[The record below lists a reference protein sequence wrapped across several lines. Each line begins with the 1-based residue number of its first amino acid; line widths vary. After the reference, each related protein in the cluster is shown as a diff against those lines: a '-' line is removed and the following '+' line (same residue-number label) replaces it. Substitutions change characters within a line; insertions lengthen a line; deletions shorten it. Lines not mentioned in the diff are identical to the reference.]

1 MLFIMSDL
9 HTFLGSIYPLS
20 AELSDRL
27 YSITTERSFSPRFMF
42 VRAGQLSQHL
52 CFVRQGLLRRSYTK
66 GEKEISAGFIKEGE
80 LCFPIEL
87 IFHQPYGMETIQTLE
102 HTRAQVIPYQQWVA
116 VYKDFSAF
124 RTIGLL
130 LMEKY
135 IQTQYLHYRGL
146 WMQPAKERYRWLHD
160 NLPELAK
167 RAQGKDLGS
176 LLGMTNVTYSRLGK
190 VI

>member
-1 MLFIMSDL
+1 
-9 HTFLGSIYPLS
+9 
-20 AELSDRL
+20 
-27 YSITTERSFSPRFMF
+27 MF